1 MSHSHCFRTALAA
14 CALAAIVIGT
24 PTVCMASAYD
34 DADANLDD
42 SAPSLRLVGMGN
54 TPFPRLMTAR
64 GASGDDVPTPS
75 IGIALCMPDLYCT
88 LESEPRY

>member
-1 MSHSHCFRTALAA
+1 LAG
-14 CALAAIVIGT
+14 CALAAIAIGT
-24 PTVCMASAYD
+24 PAVCMASVYD
-34 DADANLDD
+34 DTNLDD
-42 SAPSLRLVGMGN
+42 SAPSLRLVDMGN